1 MTPRTVRKL
10 SDLEIDE
17 ISVVDR
23 PANQHGLVAIAK
35 RDEGLPMALWDENGD
50 EVFEDEL
57 EHGMVVYDDDD
68 NPLVYAEDGQDIDLE
83 DLGLEVDDSG
93 DLDDEY
99 DDEPELEPA
108 LAKAL
113 GYSEFGKAGLGRR
126 AQLLALKG
134 GIKGRDYARTGRGM
148 VESYGREARSRGGRR
163 ARQAGMR
170 TAMTGRAYPW
180 TTAGITGAGGAGAG
194 VAGGR
199 RSKKAARDSL
209 GDGIYGALSKAMS
222 AEDARSALRDV
233 ADQIGEMLATSTA
246 AAEHSYRIAKS
257 LADERESETWMQV
270 ADGYEL
276 PVDPRVLGG
285 VLKRA
290 GRVLPRS
297 DVAVLDR
304 IFKAAGEAN
313 YFAEQGINAPFSAGG
328 THDMIEAAAMELVGK
343 ADGTT
348 REQAVTALYAANP
361 AAYDEYLREQAERW

>member
-1 MTPRTVRKL
+1 
-10 SDLEIDE
+10 
-17 ISVVDR
+17 
-23 PANQHGLVAIAK
+23 
-35 RDEGLPMALWDENGD
+35 
-50 EVFEDEL
+50 
-57 EHGMVVYDDDD
+57 
-68 NPLVYAEDGQDIDLE
+68 
-83 DLGLEVDDSG
+83 
-93 DLDDEY
+93 
-99 DDEPELEPA
+99 
-108 LAKAL
+108 
-113 GYSEFGKAGLGRR
+113 
-126 AQLLALKG
+126 
-134 GIKGRDYARTGRGM
+134 
-148 VESYGREARSRGGRR
+148 
-163 ARQAGMR
+163 MR